1 MLNRKN
7 TGNCNSGYFKS
18 SDCNSGN
25 CNSGKFN
32 PGARNLGDFN
42 LGNRNSGDFNS
53 GNRNSGNCN
62 SGSFNSG
69 NFNSGNF
76 NSSSFNSGNCNSGA
90 RNSGNFNSGYFN
102 SGNCNSGNFNSG
114 NKNSGYFN
122 SGNYN
127 SGSFNTNEP
136 KMRLFNKDLDM
147 TVSEFYKKYSLYMD
161 LPLTKWV
168 CQEDMT
174 DEEKKEVSCWE
185 TMGGYLKTLDFKEA
199 CRIWWAE
206 NEKQHKRFLTLPGFD
221 AEIFFEITGIDV
233 REKEETVEIAGKK
246 YNKAEFEQAIKDLKE
261 VK

>member
-7 TGNCNSGYFKS
+7 TGNCNSGKF
-18 SDCNSGN
+18 NSG
-25 CNSGKFN
+25 S
-32 PGARNLGDFN
+32 
-42 LGNRNSGDFNS
+42 FNS
-53 GNRNSGNCN
+53 GNWNSGSFNSGARNSGNWN
-62 SGSFNSG
+62 SGSFNSGSFNSGSFNSVNYNSGARNSGNFNSG

-76 NSSSFNSGNCNSGA
+76 NSGN
-90 RNSGNFNSGYFN
+90 FN
-102 SGNCNSGNFNSG
+102 SGNCNSGNLNSG
-114 NKNSGYFN
+114 NCNSGNRNSGYFN
-122 SGNYN
+122 SGNHN

-206 NEKQHKRFLTLPGFD
+206 NEKQHERFLTLPGFD

-246 YNKAEFEQAIKDLKE
+246 YNKADFEQAIRDLKE